1 MIGQVRNYPV
11 TSALILINVVIFAG
25 LNIVGTNFSE
35 ANALAREHLSVGHKS
50 IHGEYWGFIT
60 SLFTHAHIAHIFG
73 NTLGLLAFGTL
84 AERYFVKL
92 TYLSSYIICGVF
104 ASIYTIVQSS
114 SSVGQYGASGCV
126 FGLVGMLLVYSILNP
141 EKLLHARVMS
151 KVFYGIPV
159 LIYVGGAMIESHE
172 LFRTDLVSALWGFG
186 SYTWGFIESTH
197 GGGFLVGLLI
207 GALIQVKTIL
217 KRVYNLPR
225 TH

>member
-1 MIGQVRNYPV
+1 MKFWNNYSV
-11 TSALILINVVIFAG
+11 TLTFILINVVIFAG

-35 ANALAREHLSVGHKS
+35 ANALAREYLSVGHKS

-60 SLFTHAHIAHIFG
+60 SLFTHVHIAHIFG

-84 AERYFVKL
+84 AERYFGKL
-92 TYLSSYIICGVF
+92 IYLSSYLICGVF

-114 SSVGQYGASGCV
+114 SPGGQYGASGCV

-141 EKLLHARVMS
+141 EKLFYARSMS
-151 KVFYGIPV
+151 KVFYGITM
-159 LIYVGGAMIESHE
+159 LIYVGGAMIASHE

-197 GGGFLVGLLI
+197 GGGFIIGLLFGMVLVLGNRI
-207 GALIQVKTIL
+207 S
-217 KRVYNLPR
+217 KRSIA
-225 TH
+225 